1 MKLALFFLL
10 SFAVHATAF
19 FVPIALNGRATDHA
33 ITVTIL
39 PLESATEQG
48 GGFGGGRTAMNQV
61 ASKHSP
67 KTPSTERPGDSTPT
81 ATAIAQEK
89 HPVEKLSTAPD
100 TGVTT
105 SAEVSTD
112 GIPTKTGESI
122 ASGNGTGGSTFGPGR
137 IGGGIGN
144 GSGNGAG
151 YGNGQSG
158 AALTQARYRETPQ
171 PLYPDSARREGK
183 EGRVLL
189 RVLVDEEGRT
199 KAIEINTSSGYDL
212 LDRAATEA
220 LKKWRFIPARA
231 GGKPIET
238 WVKVPIEFQ
247 LSNAKP

>member
-19 FVPIALNGRATDHA
+19 LVPIALNGHATDHA
-33 ITVTIL
+33 IKVTIL
-39 PLESATEQG
+39 PLESATEQSG
-48 GGFGGGRTAMNQV
+48 GSGGGRAAMTRV
-61 ASKHSP
+61 ASNHLP
-67 KTPSTERPGDSTPT
+67 NRPSNERAGNSTPT
-81 ATAIAQEK
+81 PNAIAHEIHPTEKLPAVADKGLTAIA
-89 HPVEKLSTAPD
+89 
-100 TGVTT
+100 
-105 SAEVSTD
+105 EVSAD
-112 GIPTKTGESI
+112 GIPTRAVESL
-122 ASGNGTGGSTFGPGR
+122 ASGIGTGGNKFAAQ
-137 IGGGIGN
+137 GIGN
-144 GSGNGAG
+144 GSGSGNGEG
-151 YGNGQSG
+151 TGNGQSG

-199 KAIEINTSSGYDL
+199 KAIEINASSGYDL
-212 LDRAATEA
+212 LDRAAIEA
-220 LKKWRFIPARA
+220 LKKWRFVPARV